1 MLQVMKKIIVVFG
14 LSMAIVLQ
22 GYAQDEVQENLPNV
36 VKLNPIGLAFGN
48 INLGYQ
54 RALAPAHAFQVSAN
68 YWYKI
73 FGTEVSG
80 FGIRGGYQFFLTSQ
94 TKEAP
99 EGFYIG
105 PQISYNSLNEKG
117 TDVSVSA
124 FGVGAMLGYQW
135 IWNSGLCLDL
145 GIGPV
150 YQFANEKGGTETS
163 YQGFLPNITIA
174 LGWNF

>member
-1 MLQVMKKIIVVFG
+1 MKKFLFVIC
-14 LSMAIVLQ
+14 LSLVMTFQ
-22 GYAQDEVQENLPNV
+22 SYAQDDMQENLPNV
-36 VKLNPIGLAFGN
+36 IKVNPIGLAFGN

-54 RALAPAHAFQVSAN
+54 RALAPAHAFQISAN

-73 FGTEVSG
+73 FGTTVSG
-80 FGIRGGYQFFLTSQ
+80 FGMRGGYQFFLTSR

-105 PQISYNSLNEKG
+105 PQISFNSLKETE
-117 TDVSVSA
+117 TDVSVTA
-124 FGVGAMLGYQW
+124 FGIGALLGYQW
-135 IWNSGLCLDL
+135 VWNSGLCLDL

-150 YQFANEKGGTETS
+150 YQFASESETTTS
-163 YQGFLPNITIA
+163 YQGFLPNVTIA

>member
-1 MLQVMKKIIVVFG
+1 MKQFFLVLFLSSALVFH
-14 LSMAIVLQ
+14 S
-22 GYAQDEVQENLPNV
+22 YAQSEVQENLPNV
-36 VKLNPIGLAFGN
+36 VKINPISLAFGN

-54 RALAPAHAFQVSAN
+54 RALAPAHAIQVSAN

-80 FGIRGGYQFFLTSQ
+80 FGMRAGYQFFLTSS

-105 PQISYNSLNEKG
+105 PQLSFNTLTESE
-117 TDVSVSA
+117 TDVSVTA
-124 FGVGAMLGYQW
+124 FGIGALLGYQW
-135 IWNSGLCLDL
+135 VWNSGLCLDL

-150 YQFANEKGGTETS
+150 YQFASESETETS